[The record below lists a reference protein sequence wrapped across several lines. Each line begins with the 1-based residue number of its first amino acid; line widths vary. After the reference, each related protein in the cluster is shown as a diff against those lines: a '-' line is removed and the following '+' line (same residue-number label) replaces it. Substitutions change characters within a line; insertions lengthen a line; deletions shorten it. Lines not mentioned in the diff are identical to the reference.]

1 MGPWVRH
8 LRPWVSR
15 DGEGTQGSTGRR
27 GSLGRS
33 GCGKERGGQKVSLPA
48 PSPSARL
55 PPPGPPTSDRRER
68 RLKET
73 QLPSEAGEAVTGQP
87 AELPPPRR
95 HTRGHPR
102 PLRALRLCR
111 SSPPPQGPCPPPPV
125 PLGSPGAAEAQGL
138 VYSAVAVRLGD
149 GVVQIFPCWYPC

>member
-111 SSPPPQGPCPPPPV
+111 SSPPTQGPCPPPPSAPGV
-125 PLGSPGAAEAQGL
+125 SGSRRGPRPRVFGCCGQVG
-138 VYSAVAVRLGD
+138 
-149 GVVQIFPCWYPC
+149 